1 MPISQVSSSV
11 APSDFYLEQAK
22 KRQEEQDE
30 KLASGKKINSAADD
44 PAGLQISN
52 RLTTGISEQ
61 EAYANIYQN
70 QVSIN
75 NIESA
80 QLQGTTDLLQQN
92 QALAVQSGNGIY
104 NSDDIA
110 ALQAQVDANTAAIPN
125 AAELGVDNV
134 DVSDPA
140 AAQAALQGAQQ
151 TTDSSQAQLGAQSNA
166 AESAYRSTQAA
177 IEAQSAA
184 RSRILDTNYAQSTSQ
199 QAQNDAVLQSSIQS
213 YQQQLAS
220 KNIEKLI

>member
-1 MPISQVSSSV
+1 MAINQVSSSV
-11 APSDFYLEQAK
+11 SPSDFYMDQAK

-30 KLASGKKINSAADD
+30 KLASGKRINTAADD

-70 QVSIN
+70 QVSLN

-92 QALAVQSGNGIY
+92 QALIVQSGNGIY

-125 AAELGVDNV
+125 ASELGVDNV
-134 DVSDPA
+134 DLNAPD

-151 TTDSSQAQLGAQSNA
+151 ATDANQAELGASSNA

-199 QAQNDAVLQSSIQS
+199 QAQNDALLQSSIQS